1 MAFLQ
6 DYMYL
11 ITMEKLSVSGLEN
24 KMGTFVTCTCVCV
37 CVFCS
42 LLHLL

>member
-24 KMGTFVTCTCVCV
+24 KMAICYL

-42 LLHLL
+42 LLILL